1 MGWEKPDLMLGTLLA
16 GGAAAIS
23 YIGVFFFR
31 KWALGRQLVDLP
43 NERSSHIQ
51 PTPRGG
57 GLVMVLLSLAGLC
70 LVASLSPMNSWR
82 PIWGYLAGAV
92 LVAGVSWVD
101 DVRKVSYGLRLFVH
115 ALATTALLSGTQA
128 FSQVMIPFAGN
139 VPLGGFAIPLMA
151 LWILGLT
158 NAYNFMD
165 GIDGLAAGQA
175 MIAAVGWIA
184 LGWVTKS
191 PVLFGFSTILAGA
204 SLGFILHN
212 WAPATVF
219 MGDVGSA
226 FLGYTFAALPLL
238 TRALWDGLGD
248 GVSHLPGYG
257 VLFVWPFVFDT
268 VFTFIRRLVRKED
281 VFSAHRSH
289 LYQRLV
295 IAGYRHSTVTL
306 LYLLLA
312 SVGVLVGLAR
322 KPILMLAVPVLATG
336 LWAYVRW
343 AERRE
348 KVVSPTGPSS

>member
-1 MGWEKPDLMLGTLLA
+1 
-16 GGAAAIS
+16 
-23 YIGVFFFR
+23 
-31 KWALGRQLVDLP
+31 
-43 NERSSHIQ
+43 
-51 PTPRGG
+51 
-57 GLVMVLLSLAGLC
+57 MVLVSLAGLC
-70 LVASLSPMNSWR
+70 LVASQVSMNSWR
-82 PIWGYLAGAV
+82 PIGGYLIGAI

-101 DVRKVSYGLRLFVH
+101 DLRKVSYGLRLFVH
-115 ALATTALLSGTQA
+115 ALAMAVLLIGAGS
-128 FSQVMIPFAGN
+128 FSEVMVPFAGN
-139 VPLGGFAIPLMA
+139 VTLGWFGIPLMA

-165 GIDGLAAGQA
+165 GIDGLAGGQA
-175 MIAAVGWIA
+175 MIAAVGWVA

-191 PVLFGFSTILAGA
+191 PVLFGFSVLLAGA

-212 WAPATVF
+212 WPPATVF

-226 FLGYTFAALPLL
+226 FLGFTFASLPLL

-257 VLFVWPFVFDT
+257 FLFVWPFVFDT
-268 VFTFIRRLVRKED
+268 VFTFIRRLVRKEN

-295 IAGYRHSTVTL
+295 VAGYRHSTVTL

-322 KPILMLAVPVLATG
+322 KPIPMLAVPVLATG
-336 LWAYVRW
+336 LWVFVRW
-343 AERRE
+343 TERRVTPA
-348 KVVSPTGPSS
+348 KN